1 MRRLL
6 GYMRPY
12 ALPVAVSLVF
22 LLINSIL
29 QVVGPLLTRYA
40 VDRYL
45 APAPGR
51 SASWLDSLLSADPWT
66 GLTQVSAL
74 YLGAIVAVLGC
85 EFVESWLMQ
94 WTGQHAMFDLRCDL
108 MRKLHRL
115 DLSYYDQTPVGRM
128 VTRVTTDVD
137 TLNELFTSGLVTII
151 GDTLVLIFLVAAML
165 RLSPGM
171 TLMLLGVLP
180 FVVIATMIFRRKVQR
195 SYRQIRI
202 AIARI
207 NSYIQEH
214 VNGIAVL
221 QLFNREQKSMEE
233 FREINRQHM
242 LAFKESIVAYG
253 WFYPVVEFLGMLA
266 LALLLAY
273 GGFQILSGSLTL
285 GVMIAFFQYGM
296 RFFRPIQDLS
306 EKYNILQS
314 AMAAAERVFKL
325 LDTPI
330 RITSPAHPVYPPRG
344 PSSIKFDHVWF
355 AYRDEE
361 WVLRDVTFH
370 IAPGETVAVVGHTG
384 AGKTTLSN
392 LLLRFYDIQRGA
404 IRLNGVDIRQM
415 DLADLRSRFG
425 VVLQDPYLFTGTI
438 ESNIRLGTDW
448 IKASDVERAA
458 QLVNL
463 DGFIES
469 LPERYDQPVRERGNG
484 YSTGQKQLISFARAL
499 AHSPQILIL
508 DEATSSVDTD
518 TELRIREALDHMVAG
533 RTSIIIAHRLST
545 VQKAD
550 RILVLHK
557 GQLREMGTHAELLA
571 LRGIYWKL
579 YRLQYKDQER
589 SAPAV
594 RQTETAPT

>member
-45 APAPGR
+45 APARGR

-66 GLTQVSAL
+66 GLTQVSGL

-108 MRKLHRL
+108 MRKLHHL

-221 QLFNREQKSMEE
+221 QLFNREPKSMEE

-273 GGFQILSGSLTL
+273 GGFQIVSGSLTL

-330 RITSPAHPVYPPRG
+330 HITSPAHPVYPPRG
-344 PSSIKFDHVWF
+344 PSSIEFDHVWF

-384 AGKTTLSN
+384 AGKTTLIN

-499 AHSPQILIL
+499 AHSPQILVL

-518 TELRIREALDHMVAG
+518 TELRIREALDHMVEG

-589 SAPAV
+589 PAPAV
-594 RQTETAPT
+594 QQTETAPR